1 MHTPSPIAVRVD
13 RLPLWRLLVMLDDTE
28 RTIGADS
35 DTARVLT
42 GEIRRRLGDLPDGW
56 NLKKASAEGGTDVA

>member
-1 MHTPSPIAVRVD
+1 
-13 RLPLWRLLVMLDDTE
+13 MLDDTE
-28 RTIGADS
+28 RTVGADS

-56 NLKKASAEGGTDVA
+56 NLKKASAEGGTGVA